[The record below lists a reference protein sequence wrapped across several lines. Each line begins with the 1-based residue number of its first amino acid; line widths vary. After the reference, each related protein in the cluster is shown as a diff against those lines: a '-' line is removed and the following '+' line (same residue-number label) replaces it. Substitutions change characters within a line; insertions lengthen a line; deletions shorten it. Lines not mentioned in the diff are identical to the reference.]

1 MNRSLIFGAAC
12 VALTATTQAATFFGV
27 TTDNNLVSFD
37 TAAPATFITSAAITG
52 LKASDGVTN
61 DAGAVLLN
69 LTYHAGSNMHYGI
82 DSNSNFYS
90 VTQSGVAT
98 LVSNTFSSLGFA
110 AGFAYDTFSDK
121 MLFASDAGENILFAT
136 DGTRTTNGAL
146 VYGAGD
152 ANVGTA
158 PKIFAVG
165 IDPDFGNSYFIDANL
180 NTLVQSIDPTFSEL
194 FTVGSL
200 GLDVV
205 AFGGAAVDGNGNFWG
220 ALSTDGLSSTLYS
233 ISTITGAATAVGNFG
248 SGVGI
253 HSIAA
258 VPEPSRALLLGMAF
272 VGLLFRRRRVA

>member
-1 MNRSLIFGAAC
+1 MKRSFLLSAAC

-37 TAAPATFITSAAITG
+37 TAAPATFITSTAITG
-52 LKASDGVTN
+52 LKQSDGVTN
-61 DAGAVLLN
+61 DANAVLLN
-69 LTYHAGSNMHYGI
+69 LTYHASSDMHYGI

-90 VTQSGVAT
+90 VTRGGVAT

-110 AGFAYDTFSDK
+110 AGFAYDPITDK
-121 MLFASDAGENILFAT
+121 MLFASDVAENVFIAT
-136 DGTRTTNGAL
+136 NGTLTTNSNL
-146 VYGAGD
+146 IYGSGD
-152 ANVGTA
+152 ANFGVT
-158 PKIFAVG
+158 PKIFALG
-165 IDPDFGNSYFIDANL
+165 IDPDFGSSYFIDADL
-180 NTLVQSIDPTFSEL
+180 NTLVQSFDPNFSEL

-205 AFGGAAVDGNGNFWG
+205 AFGGAVVDGNGNFWG

-233 ISTITGAATAVGNFG
+233 INTLTGAATSVGNFG

-253 HSIAA
+253 HSMAA
-258 VPEPSRALLLGMAF
+258 IPEPSRALLLGMAF